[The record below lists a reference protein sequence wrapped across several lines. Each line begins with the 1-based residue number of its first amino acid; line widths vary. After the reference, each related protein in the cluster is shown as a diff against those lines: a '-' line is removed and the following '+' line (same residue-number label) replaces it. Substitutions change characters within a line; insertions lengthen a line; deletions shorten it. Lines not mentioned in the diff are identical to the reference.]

1 MNAQLSV
8 VPPTAASAATSASP
22 APVRGFV
29 LHVDLGP
36 EAFAASIDDVMV
48 TADTLRELV
57 HEWLPQA
64 RTRTAVTATVPGEAP
79 AGPAPAGPA
88 PAGRRD
94 RGESRR
100 GEGSG
105 RELSGGAGR
114 RAAGAAS
121 PSTGATPASRAERE
135 PRAEAPAQRGHAAWP
150 AGEPAPTERSAAS
163 LRARLAALPDVPA
176 IVVDLRTHEVT
187 VGGRVL
193 RLTTKEF
200 DLLAYLVRAQG
211 RVVGRTELHE
221 TVWRDRAVGAESRTV
236 DVHIRRLRAVPEL
249 AGLVATVHG
258 SGYRVSPRPYLTVAE

>member
-8 VPPTAASAATSASP
+8 VQPPTATATSPTA

-64 RTRTAVTATVPGEAP
+64 RTRTAVTATVPGPTPEPPPQGGSAP
-79 AGPAPAGPA
+79 GGTPAARTQR
-88 PAGRRD
+88 AGRET
-94 RGESRR
+94 RGSAPSAR
-100 GEGSG
+100 EGSG
-105 RELSGGAGR
+105 RR
-114 RAAGAAS
+114 
-121 PSTGATPASRAERE
+121 
-135 PRAEAPAQRGHAAWP
+135 AAWP
-150 AGEPAPTERSAAS
+150 AEQEPPPERSAAT
-163 LRARLAALPDVPA
+163 LRARLAALPDVPS
-176 IVVDLRTHEVT
+176 VLVDLTAHEVT

-200 DLLAYLVRAQG
+200 DLFAYLVRAQG
-211 RVVGRTELHE
+211 RVVSRTELHR
-221 TVWRDRAVGAESRTV
+221 TVWRDRDVAAESRTV
-236 DVHIRRLRAVPEL
+236 DVHVRRLRAVPEL

-258 SGYRVSPRPYLTVAE
+258 SGYRVPPRPCLTVAE